1 MKKVFF
7 LAVLCYCALWAKGQK
22 LEGTLKADISAGY
35 AIPTEGFG
43 LKPGVMFTAE
53 PHYYVTDNF
62 VAGLRFEGAFLG
74 YQAESDDELF
84 SFFGSTIL
92 TGDFYFSKS
101 KVKPFVGIGAGLY
114 TRHYIYN
121 DYNYNYDDNDD
132 GYYSGYGAIKF
143 GFMGRAGFEIG
154 HIRLTGSY
162 NVVAANFSYAGFT
175 IGYVIGE

>member
-1 MKKVFF
+1 MKKFF
-7 LAVLCYCALWAKGQK
+7 VIAMLSCCALCTHAQQLKG
-22 LEGTLKADISAGY
+22 TFKADLNAGY

-43 LKPGVMFTAE
+43 VKSGVMFTVE

-62 VAGLRFEGAFLG
+62 VAGLRLEGAFLG

-101 KVKPFVGIGAGLY
+101 KVKPFIGMGAGLY
-114 TRHYIYN
+114 TRHYIFE
-121 DYNYNYDDNDD
+121 DYTGEDLYT
-132 GYYSGYGAIKF
+132 SGYGSIKL
-143 GFMGRAGFEIG
+143 GFMGRAGFEMG
-154 HIRLTGSY
+154 HVRLTGSY
-162 NVVAANFSYAGFT
+162 NVVAANFSYAAFT